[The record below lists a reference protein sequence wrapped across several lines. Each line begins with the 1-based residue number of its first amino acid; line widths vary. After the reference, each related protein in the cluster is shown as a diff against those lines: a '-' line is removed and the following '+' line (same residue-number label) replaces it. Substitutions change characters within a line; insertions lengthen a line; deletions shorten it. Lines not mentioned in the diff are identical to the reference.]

1 MLSLK
6 TEHGNFTGSL
16 LVKTL
21 CFQCWG
27 CRFDSW
33 LGNYKIS
40 RATERGQKKEKV
52 HKRLSYYDSD
62 LGKWM

>member
-40 RATERGQKKEKV
+40 HATERGQKKEKV
-52 HKRLSYYDSD
+52 HKRLPYYDSD